1 MREKGHS
8 LNLSL
13 LRILAMLMVLSI
25 HAGLSAHWTRFT
37 YSGKYG
43 VQLFF
48 ILSGYLI
55 SISLE
60 RTDSVKEFYRK
71 RIGRIVPEYYMALI
85 LYWFIDFWN
94 YTKDRGVAYALLG
107 WDAPV
112 GIRYIL
118 RYFSF
123 FQMVLP
129 SDNYALWNNRY
140 AWWTMSSFMVF
151 YLLAPL
157 FYKYLKGFFR
167 SFFALVV
174 LMAGTPI
181 ARAGLLSLLQPFHFP
196 MQAEI
201 EGYCEG
207 MPLMQLYCF
216 FMGIVVYWAVRQG
229 KELIYAVFL
238 LLCFMVFNG
247 ETYQFEICLALFVL
261 TVIKA
266 KEIQIP
272 AFMHKFINFMARGS
286 FCVYLIHGGIM
297 SMISKWLR
305 PSGAIDF
312 CILLVC
318 VLVVCY
324 LYYAVYEKTC
334 QYLKGRGK

>member
-25 HAGLSAHWTRFT
+25 HAGLASHWTRFT

-55 SISLE
+55 SVSLE

-71 RIGRIVPEYYMALI
+71 RISRIVPEYYMALI
-85 LYWFIDFWN
+85 LYWFIDLWI
-94 YTKDRGVAYALLG
+94 YAKDRGVAYALMG

-129 SDNYALWNNRY
+129 SDNSALWNNRH

-157 FYKYLKGFFR
+157 FYKYVKGFFR
-167 SFFALVV
+167 SFLALLL
-174 LMAGTPI
+174 LMAGTPA
-181 ARAGLLSLLQPFHFP
+181 ARAGLLRLLWPFQFP
-196 MQAEI
+196 VQAEI
-201 EGYCEG
+201 EGYCEC

-216 FMGIVVYWAVRQG
+216 FMGIVVYWAVREG
-229 KELIYAVFL
+229 KEILYAVFL
-238 LLCFMVFNG
+238 LLCFMAFNG
-247 ETYQFEICLALFVL
+247 EAYPFEIFLALFLLAAV
-261 TVIKA
+261 KA
-266 KEIQIP
+266 EEIQLP
-272 AFMHKFINFMARGS
+272 FLLHRFIDFMARGS
-286 FCVYLIHGGIM
+286 FCVYLVHAGIM
-297 SMISKWLR
+297 SMISEWLK

-312 CILLVC
+312 CILLLA

-324 LYYAVYEKTC
+324 LFYAVYERIC
-334 QYLKGRGK
+334 QYLRGGR